1 LSPRSQNSE
10 DKSQSSNESFYE
22 RQLSV
27 AFDEGEAF
35 RDSAVYCEM
44 DPDQA
49 VLKSEIKLPVPNR
62 VILSQHL
69 LVDCYSCNSLYGG
82 FQVFV

>member
-1 LSPRSQNSE
+1 MFLCQNSE

-49 VLKSEIKLPVPNR
+49 VTQNPTFHV
-62 VILSQHL
+62 V
-69 LVDCYSCNSLYGG
+69 V
-82 FQVFV
+82 QVFQI